1 MPGTDRRQAATP
13 LARIYLLLLLTIVL
27 WGGSPVAGKLAVR
40 ELPPVTVGVLRYGT
54 ASLILFA
61 LFGRRLPA
69 WREIT
74 HRDRWLL
81 VSVGAIGTF
90 FNHIAFYGGLVL
102 APASH
107 GAILSPTTS
116 PIWTMLLA
124 ARFGGER
131 ITRAQ
136 IIGITLCMVGV
147 VLVASPSSS
156 AVAVTGM
163 VLLGDMLLLLSGLAW
178 GTYSFLTK
186 VAMRRL
192 SAMATLAYGM
202 VIGTVLLVPVALL
215 ERPWTS
221 LAGASFE
228 AWGSLLYVTVAATLL
243 AAFWWNLAIQR
254 MGAGRTAVFGNLT
267 PVFGV
272 LLSWGVLGERLTPLQ
287 LLGGLLTVAGVWV
300 CQGPAAMRAAWRQAR
315 VRLGRVQVPE
325 AEKR

>member
-1 MPGTDRRQAATP
+1 VAGAEGRKAAIP
-13 LARIYLLLLLTIVL
+13 LVRIYLLLLLAIVL

-40 ELPPVTVGVLRYGT
+40 EIPPVTVGVLRYGA
-54 ASLILFA
+54 ASLVLFA
-61 LFGRRLPA
+61 LFGSRLPA
-69 WREIT
+69 WREL
-74 HRDRWLL
+74 HRRERWLL
-81 VSVGAIGTF
+81 VSVGALGTF
-90 FNHIAFYGGLVL
+90 LNHILFYVGLVL

-131 ITRAQ
+131 VTRAQ
-136 IIGITLCMVGV
+136 ILGMMLCLIGV
-147 VLVASPSSS
+147 VLVARPGSS

-163 VLLGDMLLLLSGLAW
+163 VLLGDGLLLMSGLAW
-178 GTYSFLTK
+178 GAYSFLTK

-202 VIGTVLLVPVALL
+202 AIGSVLLVPVALL
-215 ERPWTS
+215 ERPWGS

-228 AWGSLLYVTVAATLL
+228 AWGSVLYVTVAATLL
-243 AAFWWNLAIQR
+243 ASFWWSLAIQR
-254 MGAGRTAVFGNLT
+254 VGAGRTAVIGNLT

-272 LLSWGVLGERLTPLQ
+272 LLSWAVLGERLTPPQ
-287 LLGGLLTVAGVWV
+287 FLGGLLTVAGVWV

-315 VRLGRVQVPE
+315 VRLRGARVPE
-325 AEKR
+325 PEKR

>member
-1 MPGTDRRQAATP
+1 MPGAEERQVAVP
-13 LARIYLLLLLTIVL
+13 LVRIYLLLFLTIVL

-40 ELPPVTVGVLRYGT
+40 ELPPVTVGVLRYGA
-54 ASLILFA
+54 ASLVLFA
-61 LFGRRLPA
+61 LFGGRLPA
-69 WREIT
+69 WREIDRT
-74 HRDRWLL
+74 DRWLL
-81 VSVGAIGTF
+81 VSVGVVGTF
-90 FNHIAFYGGLVL
+90 LNHIFFYVGLFL

-136 IIGITLCMVGV
+136 VGGMMLCMAGV
-147 VLVASPSSS
+147 VLVAWPGSS
-156 AVAVTGM
+156 AVTMTGM
-163 VLLGDMLLLLSGLAW
+163 VLLGDLLLLMSGLAW
-178 GTYSFLTK
+178 GSYSFLTK
-186 VAMRRL
+186 VTMRRL

-202 VIGTVLLVPVALL
+202 VIGSVLLVPVALL
-215 ERPWTS
+215 ERPWGS

-228 AWGSLLYVTVAATLL
+228 TWASVLYVTVAATLL
-243 AAFWWNLAIQR
+243 ASFWWSLAIQR

-272 LLSWGVLGERLTPLQ
+272 LLSWGVLGDRLTPLQ
-287 LLGGLLTVAGVWV
+287 LLGGLLTLAGVWV

-315 VRLGRVQVPE
+315 VRLRSAEVPE
-325 AEKR
+325 PERR

>member
-1 MPGTDRRQAATP
+1 MPGTDRRQAAIQ
-13 LARIYLLLLLTIVL
+13 LGRIYLLLLLTIVL

-40 ELPPVTVGVLRYGT
+40 ELPPVTVGVLRYGA
-54 ASLILFA
+54 ASLVLFA
-61 LFGRRLPA
+61 LFGGRLPA
-69 WREIT
+69 WREIRR
-74 HRDRWLL
+74 RDRWLL
-81 VSVGAIGTF
+81 LSVGVLGTF
-90 FNHIAFYGGLVL
+90 LNHIAFYGGLVL

-124 ARFGGER
+124 SRFGGER
-131 ITRAQ
+131 ISRAQ

-147 VLVASPSSS
+147 GLVASPSNS
-156 AVAVTGM
+156 AITVTGR
-163 VLLGDMLLLLSGLAW
+163 VLLGDALLLLSGLAW
-178 GTYSFLTK
+178 GAYSFLTK
-186 VAMRRL
+186 VTMRRL

-202 VIGTVLLVPVALL
+202 VIGSVLLVPVALM
-215 ERPWTS
+215 ERPWAA

-272 LLSWGVLGERLTPLQ
+272 LLAWGVLGERLTPLQ
-287 LLGGLLTVAGVWV
+287 LFGGLLTVAGVWV
-300 CQGPAAMRAAWRQAR
+300 CQGPAATQAAWRQAR
-315 VRLGRVQVPE
+315 VRLAGAALPE
-325 AEKR
+325 PEEQ

>member
-1 MPGTDRRQAATP
+1 VAGAEGRQAAIP
-13 LARIYLLLLLTIVL
+13 LVRIYLLLLSAIVL

-40 ELPPVTVGVLRYGT
+40 EIPPVTIGVLRYG
-54 ASLILFA
+54 AGSLVLFA
-61 LFGRRLPA
+61 LFGGRLPA
-69 WREIT
+69 WREIG
-74 HRDRWLL
+74 RRERWLL
-81 VSVGAIGTF
+81 VSVGVLGTF
-90 FNHIAFYGGLVL
+90 LNHILFYVGLVL

-136 IIGITLCMVGV
+136 IVGMMVCLIGV
-147 VLVASPSSS
+147 VLVARPGSS

-163 VLLGDMLLLLSGLAW
+163 VLLGDGLLLMSGLAW
-178 GTYSFLTK
+178 GAYSFLTK

-202 VIGTVLLVPVALL
+202 AIGSVLLVPVALL
-215 ERPWTS
+215 ERPWGS

-228 AWGSLLYVTVAATLL
+228 AWGSVLYVTVAATLL
-243 AAFWWNLAIQR
+243 ASFWWSLAIQR
-254 MGAGRTAVFGNLT
+254 VGAGRTAVFGNLT

-272 LLSWGVLGERLTPLQ
+272 LLSWAVLGERLTPPQ
-287 LLGGLLTVAGVWV
+287 FLGGLLTVAGVWV

-315 VRLGRVQVPE
+315 VRLRGTRVPE
-325 AEKR
+325 PEKR